1 MVVILKMK
9 KTFVDF
15 WERFDIEIKK
25 NATGKMLWLTTKR
38 VNETS
43 DSLNFCTAQKV
54 LNELLMKVSRL
65 ASSEM
70 PNEAG
75 K

>member
-9 KTFVDF
+9 NPSVEF
-15 WERFDIEIKK
+15 WEQFYVE
-25 NATGKMLWLTTKR
+25 NATDKMLWLTTKR
-38 VNETS
+38 VNETL

-65 ASSEM
+65 ASSKM

>member
-1 MVVILKMK
+1 MK
-9 KTFVDF
+9 KPLVDF
-15 WERFDIEIKK
+15 WEQFDIENKK
-25 NATGKMLWLTTKR
+25 MQRVKCYESWLTTKR
-38 VNETS
+38 VNETW